1 MILGLNSRSNITNLT
16 LVINDEVI
24 SDNLK
29 IANAFND
36 YFVSIGAELS
46 KNITSTI
53 DPLSFVTPIQN
64 SMFMPELSEHEVKT
78 VILDLN
84 NSAAG
89 WDNFPTF
96 VAKKC
101 VDGYLTP
108 LTKIIN
114 KSISQGIFPSE
125 LKLARVI
132 PIFKSN
138 DKQNISNYRPIS
150 ILTFFSKVFEKIL
163 HNNIYKFM
171 ERNKTINENQFGF
184 LSMPSYH

>member
-1 MILGLNSRSNITNLT
+1 MECGDVYTVHSGLT
-16 LVINDEVI
+16 INPR
-24 SDNLK
+24 
-29 IANAFND
+29 
-36 YFVSIGAELS
+36 

-53 DPLSFVTPIQN
+53 DPLSFVTPLQN
-64 SMFMPELSEHEVKT
+64 SMFMPELSKNVVRT
-78 VILDLN
+78 VILDLK

-89 WDNFPTF
+89 LVNFLTF

-101 VDGYLTP
+101 IDGSLTP

-138 DKQNISNYRPIS
+138 DKHNVSNCRPIS
-150 ILTFFSKVFEKIL
+150 ILTFFSKVI
-163 HNNIYKFM
+163 
-171 ERNKTINENQFGF
+171 TQ
-184 LSMPSYH
+184 